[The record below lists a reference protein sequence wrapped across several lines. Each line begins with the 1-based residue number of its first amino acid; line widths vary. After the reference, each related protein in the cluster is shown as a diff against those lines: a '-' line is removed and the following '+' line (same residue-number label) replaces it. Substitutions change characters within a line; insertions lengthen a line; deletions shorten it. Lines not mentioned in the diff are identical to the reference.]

1 METQTKQSG
10 MVSQPGVVED
20 NLRRIEEFLK
30 EIIRLSRLQLTVSIR
45 KAPCEGELRDGPEW
59 IIDFAGRDQDM
70 LLEAHAELLDALGY
84 IASKAVRLDE
94 DLYRRIAFDCQNYR
108 KIRRRARRG
117 LWETLRPASDERH
130 GPAINSSGPE
140 GPAGRANGKSRHR
153 CHSTHCDLP
162 YLQEFMSNPYRP
174 AGFAPAHLSLFDD

>member
-45 KAPCEGELRDGPEW
+45 KAPCEGESSDGPEW
-59 IIDFAGRDQDM
+59 IIDFAGCDQDM

-108 KIRRRARRG
+108 KIRAEELKLTAKLAAERVADSGKPFALHPMSATDRRLIHLALKDQPGVRTESQG
-117 LWETLRPASDERH
+117 IGATRH
-130 GPAINSSGPE
+130 IVIFPTSKSS
-140 GPAGRANGKSRHR
+140 
-153 CHSTHCDLP
+153 
-162 YLQEFMSNPYRP
+162 
-174 AGFAPAHLSLFDD
+174 